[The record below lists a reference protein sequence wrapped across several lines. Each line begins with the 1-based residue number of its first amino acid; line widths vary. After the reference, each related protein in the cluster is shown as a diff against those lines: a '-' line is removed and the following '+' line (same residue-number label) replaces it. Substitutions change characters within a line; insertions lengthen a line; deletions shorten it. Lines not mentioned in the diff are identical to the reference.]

1 MDKSDAARAKA
12 AGREIDEA
20 NDNVRAAREL
30 RSSVTEANKEILRS
44 QHDSI
49 MATLASRRMSARDH
63 GGGGGPRVPGRYR

>member
-1 MDKSDAARAKA
+1 MSTYVNQWFQASAKHHEADGQSDAARAKA

-30 RSSVTEANKEILRS
+30 RSSVTESNKEILRS

-49 MATLASRRMSARDH
+49 MATLASR
-63 GGGGGPRVPGRYR
+63 G